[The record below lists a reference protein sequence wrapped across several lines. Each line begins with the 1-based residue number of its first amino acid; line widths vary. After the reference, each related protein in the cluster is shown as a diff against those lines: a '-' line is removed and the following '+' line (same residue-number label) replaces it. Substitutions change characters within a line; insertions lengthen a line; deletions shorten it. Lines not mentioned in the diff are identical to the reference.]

1 MLMEKII
8 SEAENS
14 AFVHDK
20 SFKLKH
26 DKKNSPFIHDKTKL
40 MLTHDKT
47 QINLTNV
54 EVEETFNLRGNIYQ
68 RFIRHITFCVET

>member
-1 MLMEKII
+1 MVKII

-26 DKKNSPFIHDKTKL
+26 DKKIHHSFMIK
-40 MLTHDKT
+40 
-47 QINLTNV
+47 QN
-54 EVEETFNLRGNIYQ
+54 
-68 RFIRHITFCVET
+68 

>member
-26 DKKNSPFIHDKTKL
+26 DKKNSPFIYDKTKL

-68 RFIRHITFCVET
+68 RFIRNITSCVET